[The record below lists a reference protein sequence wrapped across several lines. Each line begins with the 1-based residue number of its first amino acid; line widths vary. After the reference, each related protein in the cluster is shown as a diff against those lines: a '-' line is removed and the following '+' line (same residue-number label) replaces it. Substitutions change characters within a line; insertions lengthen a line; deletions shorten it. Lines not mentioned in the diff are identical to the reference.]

1 MSRPH
6 GSPIGEALGWVS
18 RITAL
23 GLVMFLPAVAGGWLD
38 RRLGIAALAPVGLV
52 LGFATGLFWLVRL
65 ARGPRQ

>member
-1 MSRPH
+1 M
-6 GSPIGEALGWVS
+6 S